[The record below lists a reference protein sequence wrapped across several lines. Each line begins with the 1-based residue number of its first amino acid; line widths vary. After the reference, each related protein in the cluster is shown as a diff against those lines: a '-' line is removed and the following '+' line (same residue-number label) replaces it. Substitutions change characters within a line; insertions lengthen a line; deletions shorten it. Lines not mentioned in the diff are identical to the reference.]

1 MKNLKNVPS
10 PNTAGKSHVRPDM
23 PFDKLRP
30 EIEGRLKKQYDFP
43 GFLFRRPIVLF
54 EDAKKQVYR

>member
-1 MKNLKNVPS
+1 
-10 PNTAGKSHVRPDM
+10 M
-23 PFDKLRP
+23 PFDKLWP
-30 EIEGRLKKQYDFP
+30 EIEGRLKSMTP

>member
-1 MKNLKNVPS
+1 
-10 PNTAGKSHVRPDM
+10 M

-30 EIEGRLKKQYDFP
+30 EIEGRLKSMIP
-43 GFLFRRPIVLF
+43 EFLFRRPIVLF

>member
-1 MKNLKNVPS
+1 
-10 PNTAGKSHVRPDM
+10 M

-30 EIEGRLKKQYDFP
+30 EIEGHLKSKLIP

>member
-1 MKNLKNVPS
+1 
-10 PNTAGKSHVRPDM
+10 M
-23 PFDKLRP
+23 PFDKLWP
-30 EIEGRLKKQYDFP
+30 EIEGRLKSSMTP